1 MNLVQMRD
9 MIGSILDYNPEVE
22 AYRDEMNRII
32 NECYLDFYML
42 QPWTWAQKTL
52 NTYTNPDSTQ
62 NDITITPRAI
72 SQGYPTNE
80 VGGITTGDGEIGE
93 VFRMGQMNGNH
104 EGNYLE
110 ITGADNEKNN
120 GIYIIDKIDLT
131 SSPGSAFVSKVS
143 NNFEKVNWEGSAGV
157 AQTVTGTAFQRYL
170 PLPQDCNQVLSVGIR
185 NTAESGSGQGNSL
198 GHIYNLT
205 RVRDE
210 QYNLRYDITGTPTEF
225 IVFDQAPNGFQDLT
239 HFVPRAKRDFT
250 VDVTSGGGA
259 GGWPLGTYEFKMAYE
274 FHNIHGEL
282 SDPFELQITEAGT
295 IPRFNTIDTTQFG
308 FKGLRKRF
316 FVRLKEIDGVSGTH
330 EEVFYRDLGAIEFEN
345 LHSDDPAAYYRVD
358 DDDTQDDWPQALIQI
373 DSVDRL
379 RMIPR
384 FRQPIISRMRVRLH
398 PRPTVQTPITIRYI
412 SFPIELMDD
421 VDQPECP
428 IDCHRYIVY
437 RALEEMLFK
446 HNQDAQSVYY
456 GKKAE
461 KELQKIEERYLTQRS
476 ALYIKDSFRVGPM
489 RVKPFRTMTKTLGAD
504 GQ

>member
-42 QPWTWAQKTL
+42 QPWTWAQKTI
-52 NTYTNPDSTQ
+52 NTYTNPDCKQTDTQ
-62 NDITITPRAI
+62 ITPRAI
-72 SQGYPTNE
+72 GQGFPTNI
-80 VGGITTGDGEIGE
+80 VTSIGLADGEIGQQ
-93 VFRMGQMNGNH
+93 FRMGQINGNH

-110 ITGADNEKNN
+110 ITGATNADNN
-120 GIYIIDKIDLT
+120 GIYIIDKIDAGAREASL
-131 SSPGSAFVSKVS
+131 SKQS
-143 NNFEKVNWEGSAGV
+143 NNFEKVNWKGTAGV
-157 AQTVTGTAFQRYL
+157 ADTVTTTAFQRYL
-170 PLPQDCNQVLSVGIR
+170 PLPKDCNQILSVGIR

-205 RVRDE
+205 RVKDE
-210 QYNLRYDITGTPTEF
+210 QYNLRYDITGTPTQF
-225 IVFDQAPNGFQDLT
+225 VVFDQLPNGFQDLT
-239 HFVPRAKRDFT
+239 HFVPRAKKDFSVDT
-250 VDVTSGGGA
+250 VSGGA
-259 GGWPLGTYEFKMAYE
+259 SGGWPLGTYEFKMAYE
-274 FHNIHGEL
+274 FHNVHGEL
-282 SDPFELQITEAGT
+282 SDPFELVISEAGT
-295 IPRFNTIDTTQFG
+295 VPRFNTIDTTQFG

-316 FVRLKEIDGVSGTH
+316 WVRLKEVEGVASGSSYN
-330 EEVFYRDLGAIEFEN
+330 EVYYRDLGGIDFED
-345 LHSDDPAAYYRVD
+345 LQSDDLVSYFRVE
-358 DDDTQDDWPQALIQI
+358 DDDTQRDWPQALIQI
-373 DSVDRL
+373 NSTDRL